1 MAQLEQLISQ
11 HAKRIYELSISL
23 SPRRPPLPTPSP
35 PALLEPPLAVPATL
49 GVQDVSLQ
57 DGHGADNGGEGG
69 KESTGD
75 AATRTC
81 TATGGLVRQ
90 MAALANMQA
99 QVRGTTCNVQLTT
112 CNMQRTTCTTYNVQ
126 HATYNMQRRTCNIQH
141 AAYNMQRTT
150 CNVEHATCNM

>member
-1 MAQLEQLISQ
+1 MEPSSIAVDALSLVYMDHGVSTVRHAQTTSLLSRRSICLRALCAQALEQRMAQLEQLISQ

-99 QVRGTTCNVQLTT
+99 QVRGTTCNV
-112 CNMQRTTCTTYNVQ
+112 
-126 HATYNMQRRTCNIQH
+126 
-141 AAYNMQRTT
+141 
-150 CNVEHATCNM
+150 